1 LPTPKSKKPHLKEK
15 ENQKGSQNF
24 ATICPPQQACDALFN
39 QIQPY
44 NDYLSIYS
52 FIFSSNIKKKSK
64 QSKNN
69 HVQSQWQQDRLKKC
83 MTQ

>member
-1 LPTPKSKKPHLKEK
+1 VIAVGVRNQGTPKPIDDLPPPKSKEPLLKEK
-15 ENQKGSQNF
+15 ENQKGSHNF

-52 FIFSSNIKKKSK
+52 FIFSNISNII
-64 QSKNN
+64 
-69 HVQSQWQQDRLKKC
+69 
-83 MTQ
+83 